1 MMNYSVCHWE
11 WAEVGRLQNRATV
24 NGEDCGWGA
33 GAGVDIE
40 RKSPLCSRDKF
51 YPDCDIV
58 RGERRGPGLVY
69 CDW

>member
-1 MMNYSVCHWE
+1 MKIVD
-11 WAEVGRLQNRATV
+11 
-24 NGEDCGWGA
+24 GELV

-58 RGERRGPGLVY
+58 RRAESRGLY